1 MSDWTVH
8 LEFEEGNSSKFWRA
22 RVEGKA
28 LYVNYGKIGTNGQTQ
43 VKDLADPAAAR
54 KEYDKLVAEKR
65 KKGYVDSGS
74 GAGRPA
80 NADEDEDEDADGADD
95 AGGAEEADDEP
106 PAKKPA
112 SKRAPAAAPAARP
125 AAPAPAARAAPRSAP
140 GHRLVLDAGGRQ
152 VETTLYLDGNTLR
165 MDSHETHASP
175 EAASKAFERLKKLL
189 AGEGYQA
196 GRAADRSC
204 CPGRSR
210 RGRRPGA
217 GTRDPNRRAA

>member
-22 RVEGKA
+22 RVEGKT
-28 LYVNYGKIGTNGQTQ
+28 LYVNYGKIGSNGQTQ
-43 VKDLADPAAAR
+43 VKDLADPAAAK

-65 KKGYVDSGS
+65 KKGYVDTGA
-74 GAGRPA
+74 GAGRSPDGGGDDGDDDA
-80 NADEDEDEDADGADD
+80 ASGGGKSGADDEEDGEDEDDEDER
-95 AGGAEEADDEP
+95 
-106 PAKKPA
+106 PARKPA

-125 AAPAPAARAAPRSAP
+125 AAAAAPKAAAAPRTP

-165 MDSHETHASP
+165 MDSQETYASP

-196 GRAADRSC
+196 G
-204 CPGRSR
+204 
-210 RGRRPGA
+210 
-217 GTRDPNRRAA
+217 